1 MRAPFMPTLTCDI
14 SQSLWDAL
22 HAASAES
29 GEGIDHLVSRAL
41 ADALQLDHGTLF
53 QVSTAGALVE
63 GLFGGVVCV
72 GMLREHG
79 DFGLGTF
86 DGLDGEMIALD
97 GHFFQIRSDGS
108 IRPAADDQLVPF
120 AVVTHFAPRQTAV
133 LEPFAS
139 MDELIAQLDRLRGT
153 NNLFFAVRLSG
164 RFSRLHDRVASM
176 AGACETL
183 VEATAHQAEFHA
195 QDVDGTMVGFWT
207 PAYVRGIGIPGW
219 HLHVISD
226 DRRRGGHVLDCAGE
240 GIRLELEPL
249 DDFRLAMPETPA
261 FLAADLSGDTERAL
275 DMAERGKGR

>member
-1 MRAPFMPTLTCDI
+1 MPKLTCEI
-14 SQSLWDAL
+14 SRSLWDAL
-22 HAASAES
+22 HRQVAGS

-41 ADALQLDHGTLF
+41 ADALQVDHGTLF

-63 GLFGGVVCV
+63 GLFGGVVSV

-97 GHFFQIRSDGS
+97 GHFFQIRSDGTV
-108 IRPAADDQLVPF
+108 RPARDDQQVPF
-120 AVVTHFAPRQTAV
+120 AVVTHFAPRERAV
-133 LEPFAS
+133 LEPFGS
-139 MDELIAQLDRLRGT
+139 LDELIAQLDRRRGT
-153 NNLFFAVRLSG
+153 DNLFFAVRLSG

-176 AGACETL
+176 AGAHETL
-183 VEATAHQAEFHA
+183 VEATAHQAKFHA

-219 HLHVISD
+219 HLHVVSD
-226 DRRRGGHVLDCAGE
+226 DRTRGGHVLDCAGE
-240 GIRLELEPL
+240 GITLDLEPL
-249 DDFRLAMPETPA
+249 DDFRLAMPETA
-261 FLAADLSGDTERAL
+261 DFLAADLSGDTERAL

>member
-1 MRAPFMPTLTCDI
+1 MPKLTCDI

-22 HAASAES
+22 QKAMDDS

-63 GLFGGVVCV
+63 GLFGGVVSV

-108 IRPAADDQLVPF
+108 IRRADDGQQVPF
-120 AVVTHFAPRQTAV
+120 AVVTHFSPRETMV
-133 LEPFAS
+133 LEPFGS
-139 MDELIAQLDRLRGT
+139 MAELTAQLDRKRGT
-153 NNLFFAVRLSG
+153 DNLFFAVRLSG
-164 RFSRLHDRVASM
+164 RFSSLHDRVASM
-176 AGACETL
+176 AGAHETL
-183 VEATAHQAEFHA
+183 VEATAHQAEFHM
-195 QDVDGTMVGFWT
+195 QDVDGTIVGFWT
-207 PAYVRGIGIPGW
+207 PSYVRGIGIPGW

-226 DRRRGGHVLDCAGE
+226 DRQRGGHVLDCAGQ
-240 GIRLELEPL
+240 GITLALEPL
-249 DDFRLAMPETPA
+249 DDFRLAMPETA
-261 FLAADLSGDTERAL
+261 DFLAADLSGDTEKAL
-275 DMAERGKGR
+275 DTAERGRGR